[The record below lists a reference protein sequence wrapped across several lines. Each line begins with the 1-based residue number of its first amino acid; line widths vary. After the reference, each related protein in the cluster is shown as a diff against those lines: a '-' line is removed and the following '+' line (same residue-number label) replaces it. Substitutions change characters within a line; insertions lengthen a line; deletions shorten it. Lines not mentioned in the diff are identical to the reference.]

1 MDKLYTDFATATYNS
16 NNIFLQAD
24 PITGALTKVNLP
36 TQPTNGIIKCIINQ
50 AGTAS
55 PVITSVINTTA
66 VTLTP
71 SRIATGMYNIVAS
84 AAIFVTSKTIIL
96 SAGSNANNQYINFQ
110 IQSSTSL
117 FIFQLTNLAIAVDN
131 LNKVCVSIEFY

>member
-1 MDKLYTDFATATYNS
+1 MDKLYTDFAAGAYNS

-36 TQPTNGIIKCIINQ
+36 AQPPNGIIKCIINQ

-55 PVITSVINTTA
+55 PVITSVINTTT
-66 VTLTP
+66 VTLSP

-84 AAIFVTSKTIIL
+84 AAIFNTTKTIIL

-117 FIFQLTNLAIAVDN
+117 FIFQFTNLAIAVDN